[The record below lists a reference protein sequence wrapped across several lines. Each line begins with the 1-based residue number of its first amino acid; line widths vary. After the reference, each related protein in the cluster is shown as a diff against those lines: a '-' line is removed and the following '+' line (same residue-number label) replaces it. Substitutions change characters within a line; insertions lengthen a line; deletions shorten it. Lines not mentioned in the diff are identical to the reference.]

1 MRLVRALRAAAIVS
15 SVVLVGCGG
24 HARPQVAAVAPPA
37 PTPRPAAA
45 PAATPK
51 AESDPIAALI
61 ATSERHFAAGQREA
75 EQGHLDKARIEFD
88 RAVNVLLE
96 SPYGA
101 RSDARL
107 RDHFDRLVDRISA
120 REVTA
125 LAEGDGFSEKPSEP
139 ASIDELLAIATF
151 EPPKVAAPETT
162 AVVQADLE
170 STQHDIP
177 IPLNDRVLSYI
188 ELFQGR
194 LRGHL
199 QAGIERGTQYLPM
212 IQQVLRAEGLPLD
225 LAYIPLIESAFKPTA
240 LSNKK
245 AKGVW
250 QFMKPTAAD
259 HGLQT
264 NWFIDER
271 ADPEKAT
278 VAAAKYLKTLYGM
291 FDDWHLAMASYNG
304 GPGRMQRAVKRSG
317 IDNFWQLT
325 SSTRYLP
332 RETREYVPMILAAIV
347 IAKNPTRYGFE
358 TPAGPVTRYE
368 DSYEKVEVPRA
379 VDLRRVAEWAGTSI
393 EQIQTLNPELRR
405 WTTPLRY
412 PSYEVKV
419 PAGTGERL
427 RTRLVDAKA
436 SELAV
441 LNWYRVKGGES
452 LTTISRKLRVSRAD
466 LAEANGLTAKSRVRP
481 GQELIIP
488 RAPTT
493 LLASR
498 PGRAAETT
506 VAAVRPKATERS
518 AAADRTTVAEK
529 TTDTAAFE
537 EVSTTDDARVVYRVK
552 RGDTLSSIARAF
564 ETTVAAIKRSN
575 RLLSNR
581 ITIGDRLTINTARQT
596 TRSTQ

>member
-1 MRLVRALRAAAIVS
+1 MRLVRALRAAAIGLTVTT
-15 SVVLVGCGG
+15 VGCGG

-37 PTPRPAAA
+37 PTPGPAA
-45 PAATPK
+45 PAQPK
-51 AESDPIAALI
+51 AEPDPIAALI

-75 EQGHLDKARIEFD
+75 DLGHLDKARIEFD
-88 RAVNVLLE
+88 RAVTVLLE
-96 SPYGA
+96 SSYGA

-139 ASIDELLAIATF
+139 ASIDQLLAIATF
-151 EPPKVAAPETT
+151 EPPREAAPETT
-162 AVVQADLE
+162 AAVRADLE
-170 STQHDIP
+170 ATQHDIP

-194 LRGHL
+194 LRSHL
-199 QAGIERGTQYLPM
+199 QSGMERGTQYLPM

-278 VAAAKYLKTLYGM
+278 LAAAKYLKTLYGM

-317 IDNFWQLT
+317 IDDFWRLT
-325 SSTRYLP
+325 STQKYLP
-332 RETREYVPMILAAIV
+332 RETREYVPMILAAII
-347 IAKNPTRYGFE
+347 IAKNPAQYGFDLP
-358 TPAGPVTRYE
+358 TGAVTRYE
-368 DSYEKVEVPRA
+368 ESYEKVSVPRA
-379 VDLRRVAEWAGTSI
+379 VDLRRVAEWTGTTI

-452 LTTISRKLRVSRAD
+452 LTTISRKLRVSRGD
-466 LAEANGLTAKSRVRP
+466 LAEANGLTVKSRVRP

-498 PGRAAETT
+498 PGPAAETT
-506 VAAVRPKATERS
+506 VAS
-518 AAADRTTVAEK
+518 AAK
-529 TTDTAAFE
+529 PKTAASE
-537 EVSTTDDARVVYRVK
+537 QAPERVDARTEAALEDAAAVDEARVVYRVK

-581 ITIGDRLTINTARQT
+581 IAIGDRLTINTARAS
-596 TRSTQ
+596 TRATQ

>member
-1 MRLVRALRAAAIVS
+1 MRLVRALRAAAIGLT
-15 SVVLVGCGG
+15 VVTVGCGG
-24 HARPQVAAVAPPA
+24 HSRPQVAAVAPPA
-37 PTPRPAAA
+37 PKPAPAAA
-45 PAATPK
+45 APTQPK
-51 AESDPIAALI
+51 AEPDPIAALI
-61 ATSERHFAAGQREA
+61 ATSERHFANGQREA
-75 EQGHLDKARIEFD
+75 DLGHLGKARIEFD
-88 RAVNVLLE
+88 RAVTVLLE

-125 LAEGDGFSEKPSEP
+125 LTEGDGFSEKPSEP
-139 ASIDELLAIATF
+139 ASIDQLLAIATF
-151 EPPKVAAPETT
+151 EPPRESASPETT
-162 AVVQADLE
+162 AAVRADLE
-170 STQHDIP
+170 ATQHDIP

-194 LRGHL
+194 LRNYL
-199 QAGIERGTQYLPM
+199 QSGMERGSQYLPM
-212 IQQVLRAEGLPLD
+212 IQQVFRAEGLPLD

-317 IDNFWQLT
+317 VDDFWRLT
-325 SSTRYLP
+325 STTRYLP
-332 RETREYVPMILAAIV
+332 RETREYVPMILAAII
-347 IAKNPTRYGFE
+347 IAKNPAQYGFDAP
-358 TPAGPVTRYE
+358 PATVTRYE
-368 DSYEKVEVPRA
+368 ESYEKVSVPRA
-379 VDLRRVAEWAGTSI
+379 VDLRRVAEWTGTTI

-419 PAGTGERL
+419 PAGTGEQLRGRL
-427 RTRLVDAKA
+427 ADAKS
-436 SELAV
+436 SELAA

-452 LTTISRKLRVSRAD
+452 LTTISRKLRVNRGD
-466 LAEANGLTAKSRVRP
+466 LAEANGLTVKSRVRP

-498 PGRAAETT
+498 PEPAATT
-506 VAAVRPKATERS
+506 VASATKSKAS
-518 AAADRTTVAEK
+518 ASEK
-529 TTDTAAFE
+529 TADKVEARMEATVE
-537 EVSTTDDARVVYRVK
+537 ETPSAEEARVVYRVK

-575 RLLSNR
+575 RLLSNK
-581 ITIGDRLTINTARQT
+581 IAIGDRLTINTSRSA
-596 TRSTQ
+596 TRNTQ

>member
-1 MRLVRALRAAAIVS
+1 MRWVRALRAAAIGLT
-15 SVVLVGCGG
+15 VVTVGCGG
-24 HARPQVAAVAPPA
+24 HSRPQVAAVAPPA
-37 PTPRPAAA
+37 PTPAPAAA
-45 PAATPK
+45 PAQPK
-51 AESDPIAALI
+51 AEPDPIAALI
-61 ATSERHFAAGQREA
+61 ATSERHFANGQREA
-75 EQGHLDKARIEFD
+75 DLGHLDKARIEFD

-139 ASIDELLAIATF
+139 ASIDQLLAIATF
-151 EPPKVAAPETT
+151 EPPSESASPETT
-162 AVVQADLE
+162 AAVRADLE
-170 STQHDIP
+170 ATQHDIP

-194 LRGHL
+194 LRNYL
-199 QAGIERGTQYLPM
+199 QSGMERGSQYLPM
-212 IQQVLRAEGLPLD
+212 IQQVFRAEGLPLD

-240 LSNKK
+240 LSSKK

-304 GPGRMQRAVKRSG
+304 GPGRMQRAVRRSG
-317 IDNFWQLT
+317 IDDFWRLT
-325 SSTRYLP
+325 SSTKYLP

-347 IAKNPTRYGFE
+347 IAKNPAQYGFE
-358 TPAGPVTRYE
+358 GPSSTVTRYE
-368 DSYEKVEVPRA
+368 ESYEKVSVPRA
-379 VDLRRVAEWAGTSI
+379 VDLRRVAEWTGTTI

-419 PAGTGERL
+419 PVGTGEQLRARL
-427 RTRLVDAKA
+427 TAAKA
-436 SELAV
+436 SDLAA
-441 LNWYRVKGGES
+441 LNWYRVKSGES

-466 LAEANGLTAKSRVRP
+466 LAEANGLTVKSRVRP

-498 PGRAAETT
+498 PEAAETT
-506 VAAVRPKATERS
+506 VASAARPKS
-518 AAADRTTVAEK
+518 AASEK
-529 TTDTAAFE
+529 TTDKTDARAEATVEDAAAVE
-537 EVSTTDDARVVYRVK
+537 ETRVVYRVK

-564 ETTVAAIKRSN
+564 ETSVAAIKRAN

-581 ITIGDRLTINTARQT
+581 IAIGDRLTINTSRPT
-596 TRSTQ
+596 TRVTQ